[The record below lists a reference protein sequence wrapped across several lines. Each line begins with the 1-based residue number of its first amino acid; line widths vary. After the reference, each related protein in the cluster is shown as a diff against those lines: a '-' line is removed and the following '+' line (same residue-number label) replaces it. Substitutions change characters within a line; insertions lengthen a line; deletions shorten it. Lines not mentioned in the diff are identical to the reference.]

1 LAKLARFRYNHL
13 SILEKQE
20 NKVSMKINNAADD
33 FQAAHRRADIR
44 ELMTFF
50 TGKKLDLLSYDEVR
64 AKLQAH
70 QYADKGL
77 QDIPLDSIIG
87 SVGRY
92 SDFTRDFL
100 PRRQSDSERWAR
112 VYDLINRQQE
122 ILPIQVYKIG
132 EVYFVLD
139 GNHRVS
145 VARQMGYTHIPAYVT
160 EMMIRVPFT
169 PDTDYDDLIIKEE
182 YTQFLKET
190 RLDILRPD
198 QDLLVTAPG
207 MYEKFMEHIVTHRYF
222 MGINL
227 EREIPF
233 NEAVTHWY
241 DEIYLP
247 VREIIQRQGILRA
260 FPGRTEAD
268 MYIWIMEYRSDL
280 ENELGWQV
288 EQSFAAANLVE
299 RFGKQTKLAWQLLLE
314 KIILILTPK
323 QLVDGPAAGDWR
335 SKLIHISKRRNYLFK
350 SILVS
355 VHCEEESWLALEQ
368 ALVIAKREES
378 KLFGLRVVTN
388 DDECES
394 MEALDFQKRF
404 FLRCQQD
411 NIEGNLIV
419 ETGNVAE
426 KIVERARWTDMVVVR
441 LAHAPEPQ
449 MMSKLRSGLHTLLR
463 RNGRPLLAVP
473 GEVSPMQS
481 AMLAFDGSPKARE
494 ALYVAA
500 HLARNWHIKLTVI
513 SIHTQQTNAATQDY
527 AKDYLR
533 NHRVNAE
540 FIVAEGPSAETILK
554 IAEQR
559 KCDFLIMG
567 SYGFPPFVEV
577 MRGSTLDKILLDTK
591 IPVLICR

>member
-1 LAKLARFRYNHL
+1 
-13 SILEKQE
+13 
-20 NKVSMKINNAADD
+20 MKISSAADD
-33 FQAAHRRADIR
+33 FQAAHRRADLR
-44 ELMTFF
+44 EIMTFF
-50 TGKKLDLLSYDEVR
+50 TGNKMDLLSYDEVR

-70 QYADKGL
+70 QYTDKGL

-100 PRRQSDSERWAR
+100 PRRQSDGERWAR
-112 VYDLINRQQE
+112 VHDYINRQQE
-122 ILPIQVYKIG
+122 ILPIQVYKLG
-132 EVYFVLD
+132 EAYFVLD

-160 EMMIRVPFT
+160 EMATRVPLT

-190 RLDILRPD
+190 RLDILRPE

-207 MYEKFMEHIVTHRYF
+207 MYAKLMEHIITHRYF
-222 MGINL
+222 MGINY

-233 NEAVTHWY
+233 GEAVTHWY
-241 DEIYLP
+241 DEVYMP

-268 MYIWIMEYRSDL
+268 MYIWIMEYRSEL
-280 ENELGWQV
+280 ENDLGWQV
-288 EQSFAAANLVE
+288 EHTFAAANLVE
-299 RFGKQTKLAWQLLLE
+299 RFGKRTKLAGLRLWD
-314 KIILILTPK
+314 KIKSMLTPK
-323 QLVDGPAAGDWR
+323 QLVDGPAPGDWR

-355 VHCEEESWLALEQ
+355 VHCEEDSWLALEQ
-368 ALVIAKREES
+368 ALVIARKEES
-378 KLFGLRVVTN
+378 KLFGIHVAPN
-388 DDECES
+388 DEECES
-394 MEALDFQKRF
+394 MDAIEFKKRF
-404 FLRCQQD
+404 LLRCQQD
-411 NIEGNLIV
+411 NIEGNLII
-419 ETGNVAE
+419 ETGNVAD
-426 KIVERARWTDMVVVR
+426 KIVERSRWTDLVVVR

-449 MMSKLRSGLHTLLR
+449 MIAKLRSGLHTLIR

-473 GEVSPMQS
+473 GEVSPMEN
-481 AMLAFDGSPKARE
+481 ALLAYDGSPKARE
-494 ALYVAA
+494 ALYVATY
-500 HLARNWHIKLTVI
+500 LARNWHIKLTVI
-513 SIHTQQTNAATQDY
+513 SIHTQQTDAGTQEF

-540 FIVAEGPSAETILK
+540 FIVEEGPSPETILK
-554 IAEQR
+554 VATER
-559 KCDFLIMG
+559 KHDFLIMG
-567 SYGFPPFVEV
+567 SYGFPPIVEV
-577 MRGSTLDKILLDTK
+577 MRGSTIDKILLDTK